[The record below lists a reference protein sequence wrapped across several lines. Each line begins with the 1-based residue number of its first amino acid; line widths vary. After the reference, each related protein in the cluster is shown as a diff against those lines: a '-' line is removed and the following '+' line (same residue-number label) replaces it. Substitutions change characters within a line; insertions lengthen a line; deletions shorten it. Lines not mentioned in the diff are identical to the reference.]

1 MEMFVDVRER
11 REERMKEWCAL
22 AGFVVTTRHVWKS

>member
-1 MEMFVDVRER
+1 MEMFVDARER
-11 REERMKEWCAL
+11 ERMKEWCAL